1 LWFTRRMRKQ
11 IALVLFVLFALPLL
25 ADDRDEIRRVAIDY
39 AEGWYAG
46 DADRMAGA
54 LHPDL
59 AKRIAKGD
67 TIDHMSAERLIEGT
81 RRGSGKNTP
90 KEQQLADVR
99 ILDVFGNAASVRL
112 EMSGWIDYMHLAK
125 VGGEWKIV
133 NVLWE
138 LKK

>member
-1 LWFTRRMRKQ
+1 MRKH
-11 IALVLFVLFALPLL
+11 IALVLFALLALPLL
-25 ADDRDEIRRVAIDY
+25 ADDRDQIRAAALDY
-39 AEGWYAG
+39 AQGWYAG
-46 DADRMAGA
+46 DADRMARA
-54 LHPDL
+54 VHPDL

-67 TIDHMSAERLIEGT
+67 KVDHMTAEKLVEGT
-81 RRGSGKNTP
+81 RRGSGRNTP

-112 EMSGWIDYMHLAK
+112 EMSGWIDYLHVAK

-138 LKK
+138 LK

>member
-1 LWFTRRMRKQ
+1 MTKQ
-11 IALVLFVLFALPLL
+11 ITFFLFALLALPLF
-25 ADDRDEIRRVAIDY
+25 ADDRDQIRDAALDY
-39 AEGWYAG
+39 ALGWYAG
-46 DADRMAGA
+46 DADRMARA
-54 LHPDL
+54 VHSDL

-67 TIDHMSAERLIEGT
+67 KVDHMTAESLVEGT
-81 RRGSGKNTP
+81 RRGYGKNTP

-112 EMSGWIDYMHLAK
+112 EMSGWIDYMHLAR

>member
-1 LWFTRRMRKQ
+1 MTHRMRKQ
-11 IALVLFVLFALPLL
+11 IAFVLFAVFALPLL
-25 ADDRDEIRRVAIDY
+25 ADDRDEIRRVALDY

-67 TIDHMSAERLIEGT
+67 KVEHMSAERLIEGT

-90 KEQQLADVR
+90 KERQLADVR